1 MNTNVSIS
9 TKSSGGGGGKS
20 IYLKQ
25 REKIGVEQNIHLLV
39 DNKFLPDL
47 KVLSPVEKKERL
59 QLQKNLHIY
68 KKRLESAIQKD
79 KPKVIANNQK
89 KIDEIQAKLDQPIR
103 KGSEKRIID
112 MTVSLVNVEKLT
124 EDQEEWFDDVAKKF
138 YEEEFGDLH
147 MVTMASHYDQ
157 SMPHTHG
164 LMQLREH
171 HESWEQY
178 LLDKYDTNDA
188 SEAYSIIQHRWHSH
202 LKSYDLELDD
212 LKKGFRYVP
221 LGQYKA
227 YGNWHRKDIQTESEP
242 LAALSDFDDEITERM
257 KTLGEFSQEEFW
269 EYAKAQEDEP
279 DLTVKAF
286 LEQKTDKSSSE
297 TEKTLKSHFQQFK
310 TVRLKTRLSVDE
322 EVTDGSKTKP
332 SKGRRSR

>member
-1 MNTNVSIS
+1 MNGNVSIS
-9 TKSSGGGGGKS
+9 TKSSGGGAKS

-47 KVLSPVEKKERL
+47 KVLSPVEKKERV

-68 KKRLESAIQKD
+68 KKRLASAIEKD

-89 KIDEIQAKLDQPIR
+89 KIDEIQAKLDEPIR

-124 EDQEEWFDDVAKKF
+124 EDQEEWFDDIAKKF
-138 YEEEFGDLH
+138 YEQEFGDLH

-157 SMPHTHG
+157 STPHTHG

-227 YGNWHRKDIQTESEP
+227 YGNRYRKDTQVSTGTSPTKSEP

-257 KTLGEFSQEEFW
+257 KTLGELSQEEFW

-279 DLTVKAF
+279 DLSVKAF
-286 LEQKTDKSSSE
+286 LEQKTEKSSTE
-297 TEKTLKSHFQQFK
+297 TEKTLKSHSQQDAES
-310 TVRLKTRLSVDE
+310 T
-322 EVTDGSKTKP
+322 KTKP
-332 SKGRRSR
+332 SKVRRNR

>member
-1 MNTNVSIS
+1 MNGNVSIS

-39 DNKFLPDL
+39 DNKFLEDL
-47 KVLSPVEKKERL
+47 KVLSPVEKKERV

-68 KKRLESAIQKD
+68 KKRLESAIEKD

-89 KIDEIQAKLDQPIR
+89 KIDEIQAKLDTPIR

-124 EDQEEWFDDVAKKF
+124 EDQEEWFDDVVKKF
-138 YEEEFGDLH
+138 YEKEFGDLH

-178 LLDKYDTNDA
+178 LLDKYDTSDA

-212 LKKGFRYVP
+212 LKKGQRYVP
-221 LGQYKA
+221 IGQYKA
-227 YGNWHRKDIQTESEP
+227 YGNRYRKDIQTESEP
-242 LAALSDFDDEITERM
+242 LAAHSNEMSYEERIGALSTELLWEFHDAQLADTEL
-257 KTLGEFSQEEFW
+257 TLE
-269 EYAKAQEDEP
+269 
-279 DLTVKAF
+279 AF
-286 LEQKTDKSSSE
+286 LEQKAGKSSSK
-297 TEKTLKSHFQQFK
+297 TEKTLKSHSQQSEAD
-310 TVRLKTRLSVDE
+310 TLETRLSVEE
-322 EVTDGSKTKP
+322 EVAESSKTKP
-332 SKGRRSR
+332 SKVRRNQ